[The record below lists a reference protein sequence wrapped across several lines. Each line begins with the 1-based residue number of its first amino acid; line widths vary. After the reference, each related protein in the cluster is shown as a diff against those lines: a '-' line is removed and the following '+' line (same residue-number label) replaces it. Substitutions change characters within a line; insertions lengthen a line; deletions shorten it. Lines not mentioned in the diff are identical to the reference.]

1 MPFEFVETLTLELPH
16 VEKQL
21 TSFGEGE
28 SGNHGL
34 IIEIAA
40 IHEGLTANYNRY
52 SAAELEKA
60 VASWVTPFPKPVIK
74 NHDPFEEPL
83 GRVMAA
89 KMDSEADGTPF
100 TRLQVAITDPAAIE
114 KISDKRYLTGSV
126 GGKADEALC
135 SICSTNWAEG
145 NNFQLPCKH
154 IRGNTYK
161 GKLAYIEM
169 KNIKFKEYSF
179 VNMPADGQSH
189 IRSVGAGAS
198 ADAGEDE
205 TPGDGW
211 VRAARIFDLNMDKE
225 EITEFTESETRDV
238 LSGMKKK
245 DASPLYLQLKGA
257 FLSAL
262 ATEAEQAKKE
272 SNVEEEEDI
281 LAVTEGLSA
290 DLAAPTQ
297 EEEEEVIEEE
307 TPEDPADEDGDADEE
322 TPAAD
327 ADDEDKPE
335 EDEEDDKN
343 KPEGQAKP
351 SGDVDPETSKGA
363 PVSREGDDPEDEAP
377 AADEETKDEE
387 EEEPTPEE
395 AADDTDLNEEI
406 QTLESRVSELE
417 TREQALLEENAK
429 LKAVLKKSL
438 AERVVD
444 TKIALGVVKH
454 ADREETLAEH
464 EDRTPSSLRD
474 ALRDLAEM
482 SKLRGATYEQVPTVD
497 GGGLAVEDAN
507 EERAI
512 TVDSVE
518 IVEKASTPEDVFVD
532 VLMGRRKL

>member
-28 SGNHGL
+28 AGNHGL

-40 IHEGLTANYNRY
+40 IHEGLTANYNKY

-83 GRVMAA
+83 GRIMAA
-89 KMDSEADGTPF
+89 KMDSESDGTPF
-100 TRLQVAITDPAAIE
+100 TRLQVAITDPEAIA
-114 KISDKRYLTGSV
+114 KVTSKRYLTGSV
-126 GGKADEALC
+126 GGKADEAIC
-135 SICSTNWAEG
+135 SICNANWAEG
-145 NNFQLPCKH
+145 NAFQLPCKH

-189 IRSVGAGAS
+189 IRSVGAGAT

-205 TPGDGW
+205 APDDGW

-290 DLAAPTQ
+290 DLAAPAQ

-307 TPEDPADEDGDADEE
+307 TPEDPADEAGDDDEE
-322 TPAAD
+322 APAAD
-327 ADDEDKPE
+327 ADDEEKTE
-335 EDEEDDKN
+335 EDEDK
-343 KPEGQAKP
+343 KTEGQAKAT
-351 SGDVDPETSKGA
+351 GDVDPETSKGA
-363 PVSREGDDPEDEAP
+363 PVSREEEEGPDDEGDPQ
-377 AADEETKDEE
+377 DEEEPKKDEE

-406 QTLESRVSELE
+406 KTLESRVSELE

-464 EDRTPSSLRD
+464 EARTPSSLRD

-482 SKLRGATYEQVPTVD
+482 SKLRGTNTHEQIPTVD
-497 GGGLAVEDAN
+497 GGGLAVED
-507 EERAI
+507 EDHAI
-512 TVDSVE
+512 TVDAVE